1 MSSVQTFLGERV
13 TNYVNDKYSTN
24 IVVEKVDLSFLGN
37 VDLKG
42 ITIKD
47 HQKDSL
53 IYVKSLVTSVFNYQ
67 DILNNKLE
75 LSEADLK
82 GVTVNMTTHKGED
95 DDNLSIFID
104 RFDDGKPSSGTPFL
118 MTSARL
124 NLENVNFILTDRN
137 KQEEPIVFYKKIKGA
152 VEDFK
157 IEGPNV
163 YANIRDLSFV
173 EDHGIEVTSLSSDFT
188 YTKTQMNFKN
198 THLKTAHSD
207 VHGTAV
213 FNYKRED
220 LADFNNKVMIDG
232 VFSKSTISFI
242 DLNKFYNE
250 FGRNTIATFTT
261 NFKGVL
267 NDFTLEDFNLASNRK
282 SVIDSDLHF
291 KNVIDREKGFSLDA
305 RIYELSSNYQSLKKL
320 LPNILGKT
328 LPSTFNKFGK
338 FNLAGRSYITEKA
351 VNANITIHSKLGR
364 VISDLKL
371 TNIDNIDNAKYKGSI
386 ELVNL
391 DFGSMVNDT
400 LIGKLSLVADV
411 DGKGFTLDKIDT
423 KIQGKVFK
431 HQYKGYTYSNIDVNG
446 VFKNKL
452 FNGILTANDENLK
465 MTFMGLADLSST
477 NYKFDFKA
485 SVAHADFNRL
495 NLFTRD
501 KKSILKGDIDIN
513 LSGNTLD
520 NVEGVI
526 KFKNSSYTNQN
537 DNYFFKDFNLTSKF
551 QDSVRVLTFNSSD
564 IIEGKVKGIF
574 KFNELPT
581 LARNSLGSIYT
592 NYVPNKVTTGQFLDF
607 NFKIYNKI
615 VEVFFPKVNLGANTT
630 IKGEV
635 NSDKNKF
642 ELLVKSP
649 KIEVYNNI
657 IDKIRLQIDN
667 KNPLYNTLLS
677 VDKVDTKYYNIAN
690 LNLVNVTLND
700 TLFFRTDFIGGKN
713 LKEKFD
719 LSFYHTINK
728 NNKSVVGL
736 KKSNIRFKDNDWAI
750 NPSDNKQ
757 NKVVISE
764 DFKLFAFDKINAV
777 SKNQKIDIAG
787 IIDGNNDK
795 DLNLNLENVFLA
807 GITPVIDNLKL
818 NGLVNGSVNFKQV
831 KGRYLPVANVAIDKL
846 KINDISQGDLAIK
859 ANGVNSLQ
867 KFEVVATLQN
877 EAIKSL
883 DVKGE
888 INFEEKDPTIFAN
901 YALKE
906 YDIRAF
912 NPLGEGVLDK
922 IRGKVSGVG
931 MATGLLKDPDLDGE
945 LFIENGGL
953 AFPYLNVNYDL
964 IGKTKVKLKG
974 QTFKFLPATLLD
986 VVHDTEAT
994 LSGEISH
1001 QAFDNWYLD
1010 LAIKTDNLLVLNT
1023 KESEEIPYY
1032 GTGFIE
1038 GAATI
1043 EGFTDALTINVEGT
1057 TKPGTEFIIP
1067 LSDVSTIGDSK
1078 LVNFV
1083 NKMQK
1088 NTNDNIVEDVF
1099 IDNLKGLSLNFL
1111 LTATDDATAEIVVDR
1126 NTGSILRGN
1135 GNGTLD
1141 IKINTNGEFS
1151 MVGAYVV
1158 TSGIYEFRN
1167 IVNKDFK
1174 VQPGGSVIWNGN
1186 PFDAFLNNIT
1196 AIYKSKAN
1204 PKVLLD
1210 GLGSREIDV
1219 DLIAKISGQLLN
1231 SNIEFD
1237 LEIPNAS
1244 SSVKSELDFKLNSQD
1259 KKMTQFLSLLA
1270 FGDFTN
1276 IEEEG
1281 GFINQSAIAGTFISE
1296 KISNVLS
1303 GLLKSRGE
1311 KFDVGLS
1318 YAVGR
1323 RDNINDNLNTADQ
1336 LGVTASGRLGG
1347 KMIWS
1352 GKASVPV
1359 GGNTQSRVV
1368 GEVEVELPLNK
1379 AETFR
1384 LKAYNRQNEVQF
1396 AAAEEEG
1403 YTQGIGLS
1411 YQVDFDNLKELGE
1424 KIFGKKKTKNKE
1436 KKDSLKLKNTLVKFT
1451 AKKNDTTSVVKKKN

>member
-1 MSSVQTFLGERV
+1 M
-13 TNYVNDKYSTN
+13 
-24 IVVEKVDLSFLGN
+24 VVEKVDLSFLGN

-47 HQKDSL
+47 HKKDSL
-53 IYVKSLVTSVFNYQ
+53 IYVNSLITSVFNYQ

-75 LSEADLK
+75 LSEADVT
-82 GVTVNMTTHKGED
+82 GVIVNMTTHKGEV
-95 DDNLSIFID
+95 DDNLSIFIE
-104 RFDDGKPSSGTPFL
+104 RFDDGKPSSGIPFL

-124 NLENVNFILTDRN
+124 NLDDVNFILTDRN
-137 KQEEPIVFYKKIKGA
+137 NQEEPIVFYKKIKGT

-163 YANIRDLSFV
+163 FANIRNLSFI
-173 EDHGIEVTSLSSDFT
+173 DNHGIEVTSLSSDFT

-198 THLKTAHSD
+198 THLKTANSD
-207 VHGTAV
+207 IQGTVV

-232 VFSKSTISFI
+232 VFSKSTISFA

-250 FGRNTIATFTT
+250 FGRNTTATFTT

-267 NDFTLEDFNLASNRK
+267 NDFVLEDFNMVSNRK
-282 SVIDSDLHF
+282 SLIDSDLHF
-291 KNVIDREKGFSLDA
+291 KNVIDRDKDFSLDA
-305 RIYELSSNYQSLKKL
+305 RIYELSSNYQNLKKL
-320 LPNILGKT
+320 LPNLLGKT
-328 LPSTFNKFGK
+328 LPSSFNKFGQ
-338 FNLAGRSYITEKA
+338 FDLAGRSFITEDMVDAK
-351 VNANITIHSKLGR
+351 ITIKSKLGR
-364 VISDLKL
+364 TISDLKL
-371 TNIDNIDNAKYKGSI
+371 TEIDDIDNAKYKGSI
-386 ELVNL
+386 ELIDL
-391 DFGSMVNDT
+391 DLGKLVKDS

-411 DGKGFTLDKIDT
+411 DGKGFTLEKLNT
-423 KIQGKVFK
+423 KIQGKVSK

-446 VFKNKL
+446 VFKNQL
-452 FNGILTANDENLK
+452 FNGMLTANDENLK
-465 MTFMGLADLSST
+465 MTFIGLADLSST

-485 SVAHADFNRL
+485 SVAHADFNKL
-495 NLFTRD
+495 NLFKRD
-501 KKSILKGDIDIN
+501 EISILKGDIDIN
-513 LSGNTLD
+513 LTGNTLD
-520 NVEGVI
+520 NIVGVI

-537 DNYFFKDFNLTSKF
+537 DNYFFKDFNVTSKF
-551 QDSVRVLTFNSSD
+551 RDSIRVLTINSSD
-564 IIEGKVKGIF
+564 IIEGKVSGIF
-574 KFNELPT
+574 KIKELPI
-581 LARNSLGSIYT
+581 LARNSLSSIYT
-592 NYVPNKVTTGQFLDF
+592 NYVPNKVTNGQFLDF

-615 VEVFFPKVNLGANTT
+615 VEVFFPKVNLGSNTT

-649 KIEVYNNI
+649 KIEAYDNI
-657 IDKIRLQIDN
+657 VDKIKLQIDN

-677 VDKVDTKYYNIAN
+677 VDKIKTKYYNIAD

-700 TLFFRTDFIGGKN
+700 TLFFRTDFIGGKQ

-719 LSFYHTINK
+719 LSFYHTINE

-750 NPSDNKQ
+750 NPSENKQ

-764 DFKLFAFDKINAV
+764 DFQLFAFDKINAV

-787 IIDGNNDK
+787 IIDGKNDK
-795 DLNLNLENVFLA
+795 NLNLNLENVLLA
-807 GITPVIDNLKL
+807 GITPLLENFKL
-818 NGLVNGSVNFKQV
+818 NGIVNGGINFKQIE
-831 KGRYLPVANVAIDKL
+831 GNYQPVAQIAIDKL
-846 KINDISQGDLAIK
+846 KINDIVQGDLSIE
-859 ANGVNSLQ
+859 ANGVNSL
-867 KFEVVATLQN
+867 KNFEIAATLQN
-877 EAIKSL
+877 EDLKSL

-888 INFEEKDPTIFAN
+888 IYFEEEDPTIFASYTLN
-901 YALKE
+901 Q
-906 YDIRAF
+906 YDIKAF
-912 NPLGEGVLDK
+912 NALGEDVLDK
-922 IRGKVSGVG
+922 IRGQVSGVG
-931 MATGLLKDPDLDGE
+931 TATGLLSNPDLDGN
-945 LFIENGGL
+945 LYIENGGL
-953 AFPYLNVNYDL
+953 AFPYLNVDYDL
-964 IGKTKVKLKG
+964 IGKSKVKLKG
-974 QTFKFLPATLLD
+974 QTFEFLPATLLD
-986 VVHDTEAT
+986 VVHDTEGT
-994 LSGEISH
+994 LSGAISH
-1001 QAFDNWYLD
+1001 QAFDNWHLD
-1010 LAIKTDNLLVLNT
+1010 LAINTDNLLVLNT

-1038 GAATI
+1038 GSATI
-1043 EGFTDALTINVEGT
+1043 KGFVDALTIDVEGT
-1057 TKPGTEFIIP
+1057 TKAGTEFIIP
-1067 LSDVSTIGDSK
+1067 LSDVNTIGDSK

-1083 NKMQK
+1083 NKMK
-1088 NTNDNIVEDVF
+1088 KGSNENVVEDVVLE
-1099 IDNLKGLSLNFL
+1099 DVKGLTLNFL

-1126 NTGSILRGN
+1126 NTGSVLRGN

-1141 IKINTNGEFS
+1141 IRINTNGEFS

-1167 IVNKDFK
+1167 IVNKDFT

-1204 PKVLLD
+1204 PKVLLN

-1237 LEIPNAS
+1237 LQIPNAS

-1281 GFINQSAIAGTFISE
+1281 GFINQNAIAGTFISE

-1303 GLLKSRGE
+1303 GLLKSRGD

-1336 LGVTASGRLGG
+1336 LGVTASGRLGKKLIWNG
-1347 KMIWS
+1347 KV
-1352 GKASVPV
+1352 GVPV

-1368 GEVEVELPLNK
+1368 GEVEIELPLNK
-1379 AETFR
+1379 TETFR
-1384 LKAYNRQNEVQF
+1384 AKVYNRQNEVQF

-1411 YQVDFDNLKELGE
+1411 YRVDFDNLKELRE
-1424 KIFGKKKTKNKE
+1424 KIFGKKKDKNKT
-1436 KKDSLKLKNTLVKFT
+1436 KKDSAKVKNAIVNFT
-1451 AKKNDTTSVVKKKN
+1451 QKKKDTTAIKKQN

>member
-1 MSSVQTFLGERV
+1 M
-13 TNYVNDKYSTN
+13 
-24 IVVEKVDLSFLGN
+24 VVEKVDLSFLGN
-37 VDLKG
+37 VNLKG
-42 ITIKD
+42 ITVKD

-53 IYVKSLVTSVFNYQ
+53 IYVNSLITSVFNYQ
-67 DILNNKLE
+67 DVLNNKLE
-75 LSEADLK
+75 LSEADVS
-82 GVTVNMTTHKGED
+82 GVIVNMTTHKGEE

-118 MTSARL
+118 MTSTRL
-124 NLENVNFILTDRN
+124 NLDDVNFILTDRN
-137 KQEEPIVFYKKIKGA
+137 KGEEPIVFYKKIKGA

-163 YANIRDLSFV
+163 FANIREISFV
-173 EDHGIEVTSLSSDFT
+173 DDHGIEVTSLSSDFT

-198 THLKTAHSD
+198 THLKTANSD
-207 VHGTAV
+207 VHGNAV

-232 VFSKSTISFI
+232 VFSKSTISFV

-250 FGRNTIATFTT
+250 FGRNTTATFTT

-267 NDFTLEDFNLASNRK
+267 NDFVLEDFNMVSNRK
-282 SVIDSDLHF
+282 SLVDSDLHF
-291 KNVIDREKGFSLDA
+291 KNVIDREKRFSLDA
-305 RIYELSSNYQSLKKL
+305 RIYELSSNYQNLKKL
-320 LPNILGKT
+320 LPNLLGKT
-328 LPSTFNKFGK
+328 LPTSFSKLGQFD
-338 FNLAGRSYITEKA
+338 LAGRSFITEDMVDAK
-351 VNANITIHSKLGR
+351 ITIKSKLGR
-364 VISDLKL
+364 TISDLKL
-371 TNIDNIDNAKYKGSI
+371 TDIDDIDNAKYKGSI
-386 ELVNL
+386 ELIDL
-391 DFGSMVNDT
+391 EFGELVKDS

-411 DGKGFTLDKIDT
+411 DGKGFTLEKLNT
-423 KIQGKVFK
+423 KIQGKVSK

-446 VFKNKL
+446 VFKNQL
-452 FNGILTANDENLK
+452 FNGILTANDKNLK

-477 NYKFDFKA
+477 NYKFDFKT
-485 SVAHADFNRL
+485 SVAHADFNKL
-495 NLFTRD
+495 NLFKRD
-501 KKSILKGDIDIN
+501 KISILKGDIDIN
-513 LSGNTLD
+513 LTGNTLD
-520 NVEGVI
+520 NIAGVI

-537 DNYFFKDFNLTSKF
+537 DNYFFKDFNVTSKF
-551 QDSVRVLTFNSSD
+551 RDSIRVLTINSSD
-564 IIEGKVKGIF
+564 IIEGKVEGIF
-574 KFNELPT
+574 KVKELPL
-581 LARNSLGSIYT
+581 LARNSLSSIYT
-592 NYVPNKVTTGQFLDF
+592 NYVPDKVTTGQFLDF

-649 KIEVYNNI
+649 KIEAYDNI
-657 IDKIRLQIDN
+657 IDKIKLQIDN

-677 VDKVDTKYYNIAN
+677 VDKVKTKYYNIAD

-700 TLFFRTDFIGGKN
+700 TLFFRTDFVGGKQ

-719 LSFYHTINK
+719 LSFYHTINE

-736 KKSNIRFKDNDWAI
+736 KKSNIRFKENDWAI

-777 SKNQKIDIAG
+777 SNDQKIDIAG
-787 IIDGNNDK
+787 IIDGKNDK
-795 DLNLNLENVFLA
+795 NLNLNLENVLLA
-807 GITPVIDNLKL
+807 GITPLIENFKL
-818 NGLVNGSVNFKQV
+818 NGLVNGGVNFKQIE
-831 KGRYLPVANVAIDKL
+831 GSYQPVAQIAIDKL
-846 KINDISQGDLAIK
+846 KINDIVQGDLSIE
-859 ANGVNSLQ
+859 ANGVNSL
-867 KFEVVATLQN
+867 KNFEIAATLQN
-877 EAIKSL
+877 ENLKSL

-888 INFEEKDPTIFAN
+888 IYFEEEDPTVFASYTLN
-901 YALKE
+901 Q
-906 YDIRAF
+906 YDIKAF
-912 NPLGEGVLDK
+912 NALGAGVLDK
-922 IRGKVSGVG
+922 IRGQVSGVG
-931 MATGLLKDPDLDGE
+931 TATGLLSNPDLDGD
-945 LFIENGGL
+945 LYIENGGL
-953 AFPYLNVNYDL
+953 AFPYLNVDYDL
-964 IGKTKVKLKG
+964 IGKSKVKLKG
-974 QTFKFLPATLLD
+974 QTFEFSPATLLD
-986 VVHDTEAT
+986 VVHDTEGT
-994 LSGEISH
+994 LSGAISH
-1001 QAFDNWYLD
+1001 QSFDNWYLD

-1023 KESEEIPYY
+1023 EESEEIPYY

-1038 GAATI
+1038 GSATI
-1043 EGFTDALTINVEGT
+1043 EGFTDALTIDVEGT
-1057 TKPGTEFIIP
+1057 TKAGTEFIIP

-1083 NKMQK
+1083 NKMEKGK
-1088 NTNDNIVEDVF
+1088 NANVVEDVF
-1099 IDNLKGLSLNFL
+1099 IDNLDGLKLNFL
-1111 LTATDDATAEIVVDR
+1111 LTATDDAIAEIVVDR

-1141 IKINTNGEFS
+1141 IKINTNGEFN

-1167 IVNKDFK
+1167 IVNKDFT

-1237 LEIPNAS
+1237 LQIPNAS

-1281 GFINQSAIAGTFISE
+1281 GFINQNAIAGTFISE

-1303 GLLKSRGE
+1303 GLLKSRGD

-1323 RDNINDNLNTADQ
+1323 RDDINDNLNTADQ
-1336 LGVTASGRLGG
+1336 LGVTASGRLGKKLIWNG
-1347 KMIWS
+1347 KV
-1352 GKASVPV
+1352 GVPV

-1368 GEVEVELPLNK
+1368 GEVEIELPLNK
-1379 AETFR
+1379 EETFR
-1384 LKAYNRQNEVQF
+1384 AKVYNRQNEVQF

-1411 YQVDFDNLKELGE
+1411 YRVDFDNLKELRE
-1424 KIFGKKKTKNKE
+1424 KIFGKKKAKKNK
-1436 KKDSLKLKNTLVKFT
+1436 KKDSLKVKNSIVNFT
-1451 AKKNDTTSVVKKKN
+1451 QKKKDTTAIKKQN